1 MSDGDKRQRR
11 EPWPVSNEEIMAALD
26 NLQERLETLVDMT
39 QRAIH
44 EIRERDRS
52 PLDPKVQMSWTKIN
66 SYPCGCV
73 DVFDRY
79 GRPINTRVEPGRNNA
94 AENQRCPAHVGIANM
109 THPER
114 P

>member
-52 PLDPKVQMSWTKIN
+52 PLDPKVQTAWTKIN

-73 DVFDRY
+73 EVFDRE
-79 GRPINTRVEPGRNNA
+79 GRLIKNA
-94 AENQRCPAHVGIANM
+94 TENHRCPAHVGIANM

>member
-1 MSDGDKRQRR
+1 MSDGDERQHR
-11 EPWPVSNEEIMAALD
+11 EPIAVSNEEVMAAVD
-26 NLQERLETLVDMT
+26 NLQERLEYLIDLT
-39 QRAIH
+39 Q
-44 EIRERDRS
+44 IRERDRS
-52 PLDPKVQMSWTKIN
+52 PLDPKVQTAWTKIN

-94 AENQRCPAHVGIANM
+94 AENQRCPAHVGIVNM

>member
-1 MSDGDKRQRR
+1 MSDGPQK
-11 EPWPVSNEEIMAALD
+11 PVTNEEIMAALD
-26 NLQERLETLVDMT
+26 NLQERLEYLIDLT
-39 QRAIH
+39 Q
-44 EIRERDRS
+44 IRERDRS

-79 GRPINTRVEPGRNNA
+79 GRPINNA
-94 AENQRCPAHVGIANM
+94 AESHRCAAHVGIANM
-109 THPER
+109 TRPER

>member
-52 PLDPKVQMSWTKIN
+52 PLDPKVQTAWTKIN

-79 GRPINTRVEPGRNNA
+79 GRPINNA
-94 AENQRCPAHVGIANM
+94 AESHRCAAHVGIANM
-109 THPER
+109 TRPER

>member
-1 MSDGDKRQRR
+1 MSDGPQK
-11 EPWPVSNEEIMAALD
+11 PVTNEEIMAALD

-52 PLDPKVQMSWTKIN
+52 PLDPKVQTAWTKIN

-79 GRPINTRVEPGRNNA
+79 GRPINNA
-94 AENQRCPAHVGIANM
+94 AESHRCLAHVGIANM